1 MNRLPRWFVPALAAV
16 PVVVVGLFYAWPL
29 ATVLA
34 HGLSRS
40 AIADTLGDAVTWR
53 VMWFTLWQ
61 AVVSTAITI
70 VVGLAPAYVIARF
83 DFPGRR
89 LLDSALV
96 AVFVLPTVV
105 VGAAV
110 LAVMPSSFER
120 GVVAI
125 IAAHVL
131 FNLAVVVRTVGA
143 VLATLPRDREAAAA
157 TLGASPRRVFGEIT
171 LPAIIPAIGAA
182 ASIVFVFTFTSFG
195 VVRIVGG
202 VRNSTIEVEI
212 WRQATRFG
220 DIGSA
225 ATLTVV
231 QLAALAAMIAVMAQL
246 QRRRSRALGLTVAGQ
261 RRRPRRGGQRRLVAI
276 TSLGTTAIVLV
287 PMVALVERSLRSGDD
302 YSLHAW
308 RHLGAA
314 EVRPGLSIGA
324 DPAGAMLT
332 SLRVMVVAVLFATVV
347 GSIAALAIAAATG
360 GGKLLD
366 TAMMLPI
373 ATSAVTIG
381 FGILITFDQDPFDW
395 RSSWLIVPIGH
406 ALVAIPF
413 VVRTILPVLR
423 GVEVRRL
430 EAAATL
436 GASPLWAWRSVILP
450 HVRRPLVVAAGLA
463 AAISLGEFGA
473 TSFLSRS
480 GQETMPIAIERLL
493 GRTGTLLQGQ
503 GYALAVILAATT
515 ITVVLVLD
523 LAHVH
528 GVPRPRRP
536 LLDAPRLAPRRSH
549 RRTGSPPGIGDG

>member
-246 QRRRSRALGLTVAGQ
+246 QLRRSRALGLTVAGQ